1 MSEDGI
7 VFSAKKT
14 KDKLREKGA
23 YHSKKALALIIKE
36 RLEALAGDFKIDKV
50 MDICCGSGN
59 LLSVFDENVKKVGI
73 DIEPDFI
80 EYCKTNIKGD
90 FLRHDAL
97 RLRGYSSPYIVG
109 NYPFGLRDKDLA
121 QSAWEYI
128 RDFDEFS
135 DMPSLPDLLDC
146 AFIAKNLQ
154 CLTHN
159 GKAVIVSSLGIL
171 FRGAK
176 EQKFRE
182 WLINKGW
189 IKSIEI
195 LEGDFFDDTTIKIAV
210 FCFDRAKTT
219 KDIEVIEGERRAS
232 VSYETLKDNDFN
244 LNLPRYLPP
253 SQEELEEERKWDNF
267 NIEESLEETNCLEIQ
282 GLEMTLKMN
291 KALELLQDVTNQ
303 KALFDP
309 NNTPNHRL
317 IRALEIK
324 LKEWKKLYLPQKQD
338 KPNTPSLFDYED
350 KE

>member
-1 MSEDGI
+1 MSDDI

-23 YHSKKALALIIKE
+23 YHSKRALALMVKE
-36 RLEALAGDFKIDKV
+36 RLEALAGDFKIDRV

-59 LLSVFDENVKKVGI
+59 LLKVFDDDVKKVGI

-80 EYCKTNIKGD
+80 EYCKANLKGD
-90 FLRHDAL
+90 FLRIDAL
-97 RLRGYSSPYIVG
+97 RLRGYASPYIVG

-121 QSAWEYI
+121 KYAWEYI
-128 RDFDEFS
+128 KDFEEFS
-135 DMPSLPDLLDC
+135 DMPQLPNLLDC

-154 CLTHN
+154 CLTSN

-171 FRGAK
+171 FRGQK
-176 EQKFRE
+176 EDKFRE

-195 LEGDFFDDTTIKIAV
+195 CEGDFFDDTTIKIAI

-219 KDIEVIEGERRAS
+219 KEIEVIEGERRAI
-232 VSYETLKDNDFN
+232 VSYETLKENDFN

-253 SQEELEEERKWDNF
+253 TKEELEAEEERKNF
-267 NIEESLEETNCLEIQ
+267 DIEASLEHTNNLEII
-282 GLEMTLKMN
+282 GLELTLKMN
-291 KALELLQDVTNQ
+291 KACELAEELVGDDR
-303 KALFDP
+303 KRLFDP

-324 LKEWKKLYLPQKQD
+324 LKEWKKLYLPQKQE
-338 KPNTPSLFDYED
+338 KPNQHQPSLFD
-350 KE
+350 

>member
-1 MSEDGI
+1 MSDDI

-23 YHSKKALALIIKE
+23 YHSKRALALMVKE
-36 RLEALAGDFKIDKV
+36 RLEALAGDFKIDRV

-59 LLSVFDENVKKVGI
+59 LLKVFDDDVKKVGI

-80 EYCKTNIKGD
+80 EYCKANLKGD
-90 FLRHDAL
+90 FLRIDAL
-97 RLRGYSSPYIVG
+97 RLRGYTSPYIVG

-121 QSAWEYI
+121 KYAWEYI
-128 RDFDEFS
+128 KDFEEFS
-135 DMPSLPDLLDC
+135 DMPQLPNLLDC

-154 CLTHN
+154 CLTSN

-171 FRGAK
+171 FRGQK
-176 EQKFRE
+176 EDKFRE

-195 LEGDFFDDTTIKIAV
+195 CEGDFFDDTTIKIAI

-219 KDIEVIEGERRAS
+219 KEIEVIEGERRAI
-232 VSYETLKDNDFN
+232 VSYETLKENDFN

-253 SQEELEEERKWDNF
+253 TKEELEEEKKWENF
-267 NIEESLEETNCLEIQ
+267 DIEESIEEVNCLEIQ
-282 GLEMTLKMN
+282 GLEMTLKIN
-291 KALELLQDVTNQ
+291 KSLELLYDATNQ
-303 KALFDP
+303 KELFNP
-309 NNTPNHRL
+309 NYTPNHRL

-324 LKEWKKLYLPQKQD
+324 LKEWKKLYLPQKQE
-338 KPNTPSLFDYED
+338 KPNQHQPSLFD
-350 KE
+350 